1 VTSADEISGSEDD
14 DVEDP
19 FGGSPQDYRD
29 TATLLGGLVEEL
41 GGLVEELAGL
51 AWPEVGHSSL

>member
-41 GGLVEELAGL
+41 AGM
-51 AWPEVGHSSL
+51 AWPEVGHSPL